1 MADGTEKIRN
11 TFLTF
16 RKIEEIGI
24 MTYDLTF
31 QGITLQVNDT
41 GSIKGLKGEGTN
53 SIVLFVSDASLVG
66 AREAIRIPRLLKFD
80 ELLNFHLAEI
90 SRNEAIISKTVGH
103 DIGTWGATRILD
115 LSTYDPLLKIP
126 VTEENDCFLGFY
138 FSPQER
144 YKIIV
149 VSKQKIWPSYSGL
162 SDINPIELHKFLNE
176 NLKLNGKND
185 VYFIPDPSAGINDNQ
200 GGLPFNFIKLN
211 RSLLDTV
218 YKSRNTAGWWFNLPV
233 TVHQWMIADLERI
246 LTDLKQTNLIQW
258 KLDDWFDLAETLAQ
272 GLKNIHNKNCI
283 HGDIRPANIM
293 TSSENDFAAN
303 TFGWIDIG
311 LGNINRNSQVPAPLG
326 GGRDSPF
333 YAPERREN
341 LEFEDA
347 DVVNL
352 EKDAENKINLKFKWW
367 KRRIPGKEAE
377 ILSLESRELGKL
389 KCNDRIQI
397 REFVLVVEAVD
408 VTQNC
413 ISISEIYEVIS
424 ENVLISRTGQDEII
438 ALLSNAPISRY
449 RLHKGWS
456 QATDIYG
463 FGCIVLYLFFM
474 RGLCLYNNQNL
485 SFEKDRMFISIINML
500 GSSTFLKTFW
510 DIVSAFRPD
519 KGKGKFEF
527 EELLDNDY
535 FQPPYSSELAK
546 KYSDIAEYLE
556 SIDSGFTVLL
566 RGFNNHVTPCVVTLL
581 FCLRCIWRMEDI
593 ENIKHEDNL
602 LNLNCYSEKRD
613 FYSENGGKAAAGVF
627 KDIKDIHNAINRSNK
642 WIEDVNHN
650 YNIAAQASELQKL
663 GGAADKGRAVA
674 LIKKL
679 NDIRKEKDEEINQL
693 KMQKDAKI
701 NQLNMEIAILTEK
714 NTRAQKI
721 IANRGSVYYAP
732 SLIKEIE
739 QALK

>member
-1 MADGTEKIRN
+1 
-11 TFLTF
+11 
-16 RKIEEIGI
+16 

-31 QGITLQVNDT
+31 QGITLQVSDA

-103 DIGTWGATRILD
+103 DVGTWGATRILD
-115 LSTYDPLLKIP
+115 LSTYDSLLKIP

-162 SDINPIELHKFLNE
+162 SDINPTELHKFLNE
-176 NLKLNGKND
+176 NLKLNDKND

-200 GGLPFNFIKLN
+200 EGLPFNFVKLN
-211 RSLLDTV
+211 RGLLDKV

-246 LTDLKQTNLIQW
+246 LTDLKETNLIQW

-367 KRRIPGKEAE
+367 KRRIPGEEAE
-377 ILSLESRELGKL
+377 ILSLNSRELGKL

-424 ENVLISRTGQDEII
+424 ENFLIIRTGQDEII
-438 ALLSNAPISRY
+438 ALLHNAPISRY

-500 GSSTFLKTFW
+500 SSSTFLKTFW
-510 DIVSAFRPD
+510 DIVSAFRP
-519 KGKGKFEF
+519 GKDKFEF
-527 EELLDNDY
+527 EELLDNGY
-535 FQPPYSSELAK
+535 FQPANSSELAK

-566 RGFNNHVTPCVVTLL
+566 RGFNNHITPCVVTLL

-593 ENIKHEDNL
+593 ENLKHDDNL

-642 WIEDVNHN
+642 WIEAVN
-650 YNIAAQASELQKL
+650 YNYSIAAQASELQKL

-679 NDIRKEKDEEINQL
+679 NETRKEKEMEL
-693 KMQKDAKI
+693 EKLRKEKEMELEKLRKI
-701 NQLNMEIAILTEK
+701 S
-714 NTRAQKI
+714 KI
-721 IANRGSVYYAP
+721 IENP
-732 SLIKEIE
+732 PFWKTDLIKELNNTLN
-739 QALK
+739 AKS